1 MKTEPAI
8 TVASITA
15 AVTAIL
21 ALLVAY
27 GFDVSDEQQ
36 QAILGIVA
44 VAAPIIVG
52 IVTRQNVWAPAS
64 VETVKQDAYRAGLDD
79 AQPNTQGVS
88 GGDHSYVS
96 PAATFVSPETTRPQ
110 AGIRRQTNPG
120 AR

>member
-44 VAAPIIVG
+44 VLAPIIVG

-64 VETVKQDAYRAGLDD
+64 VGTVKQDAYRAGLND
-79 AQPNTQGVS
+79 ATDPATGSAQRPYAHTKPTTGV
-88 GGDHSYVS
+88 
-96 PAATFVSPETTRPQ
+96 
-110 AGIRRQTNPG
+110 RRQTNPG
-120 AR
+120 AG